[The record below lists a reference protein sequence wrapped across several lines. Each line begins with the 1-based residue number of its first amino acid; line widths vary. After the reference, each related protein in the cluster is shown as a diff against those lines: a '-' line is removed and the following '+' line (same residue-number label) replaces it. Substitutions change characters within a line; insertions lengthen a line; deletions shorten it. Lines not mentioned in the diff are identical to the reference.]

1 MDQKVID
8 DDDGRQCWGVAL
20 MELTHT
26 VIGAQKFQ
34 DLQLAHWRARRADGL
49 APAWICKESSQCNFQ
64 FYSKSKCISPCPNLK
79 AESTCYMLFYSD
91 LQ

>member
-1 MDQKVID
+1 
-8 DDDGRQCWGVAL
+8 

-26 VIGAQKFQ
+26 VIRAQKFQ
-34 DLQLAHWRARRADGL
+34 DLQLAHWRARRELMVWLRPGSARKAHSVISSSILSPNAL
-49 APAWICKESSQCNFQ
+49 A
-64 FYSKSKCISPCPNLK
+64 PCPNLK